1 MNIYNSWLIR
11 EFRIF
16 SWLIREY
23 IFQQDNLE
31 GMFIFVFKFVFKF
44 KFITHLFNFVFFF
57 AKSKLIFS
65 LYAVHM
71 FILKTDITF
80 L

>member
-1 MNIYNSWLIR
+1 
-11 EFRIF
+11 
-16 SWLIREY
+16 
-23 IFQQDNLE
+23 
-31 GMFIFVFKFVFKF
+31 MFIFVLKFVFKF